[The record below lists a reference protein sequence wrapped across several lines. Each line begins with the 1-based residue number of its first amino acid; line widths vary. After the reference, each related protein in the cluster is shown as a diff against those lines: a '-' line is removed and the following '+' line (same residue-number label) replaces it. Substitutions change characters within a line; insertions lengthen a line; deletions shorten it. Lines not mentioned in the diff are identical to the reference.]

1 MQLVDVETEWNLK
14 SFNIMGMTVW
24 DSVDVET
31 EWNLKFH
38 GGVVDKIYAMVD
50 VETEWNLKD
59 TFSMNASVVEYG

>member
-1 MQLVDVETEWNLK
+1 
-14 SFNIMGMTVW
+14 MGMTVW

-50 VETEWNLKD
+50 VETEWNLKALSD
-59 TFSMNASVVEYG
+59 NEALNDIKLM